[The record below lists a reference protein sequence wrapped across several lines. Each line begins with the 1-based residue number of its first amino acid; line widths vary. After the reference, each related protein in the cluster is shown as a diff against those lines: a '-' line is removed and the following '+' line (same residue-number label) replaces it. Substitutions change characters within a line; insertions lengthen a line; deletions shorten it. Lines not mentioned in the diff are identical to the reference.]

1 MFVHQAWLL
10 IGAVLTVGVLHTLVP
25 DHWVPITVMARQQRW
40 STRQTARAALG
51 AGLGHALSTL
61 AIGLVIWVA
70 GAAVAT
76 RFGHYV
82 SLASSLALIGFGGW
96 IAAGALR
103 EVVSHTHHHHHDR
116 APVEHPSSRM
126 ALMLILGSSPMVEG
140 IPAFL
145 AASRFGVLLVGVMS
159 VVFALSTIATYI
171 ALCVY
176 STRTLSRMSFG
187 PLERYGEVLSGT
199 IVAVI
204 GLAFLIWPA

>member
-1 MFVHQAWLL
+1 MFAHQAWLL

-25 DHWVPITVMARQQRW
+25 DHWVPITVMSRQQRW
-40 STRQTARAALG
+40 STRQTALAAFG
-51 AGLGHALSTL
+51 AGLGHTISTL
-61 AIGLVIWVA
+61 AIGVVIWVA
-70 GAAVAT
+70 GVAIAT

-82 SLASSLALIGFGGW
+82 SLASSLALIVFGGW
-96 IAAGALR
+96 VAVGALR
-103 EVVSHTHHHHHDR
+103 EVVSHTHHRHDQ
-116 APVEHPSSRM
+116 APVERPSSRM

-145 AASRFGVLLVGVMS
+145 AASRSGLLLVGVMS
-159 VVFALSTIATYI
+159 VVFAFSTIVTYV

-176 STRTLSRMSFG
+176 SARTLGRMSFG

-204 GLAFLIWPA
+204 GLAFLVWPA